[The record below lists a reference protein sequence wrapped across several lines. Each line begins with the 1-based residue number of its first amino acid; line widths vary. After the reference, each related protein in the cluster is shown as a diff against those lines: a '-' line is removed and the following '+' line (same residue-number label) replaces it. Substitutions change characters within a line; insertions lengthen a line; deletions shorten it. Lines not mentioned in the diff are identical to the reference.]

1 MKTSAIAFLALS
13 AVLALLIPSPVVGHE
28 SMLADEEES
37 IGSNLRRRLG
47 WKKPE
52 SYYRSIYYR
61 CCNTSEGEG
70 ATEGDPSLENDAW
83 RRSEVEANDYPGQCK
98 CKKRGSGDVGFF
110 SKLFGKTESHFDKW
124 QTSCKSGGTI
134 YKKAGI
140 SEF

>member
-1 MKTSAIAFLALS
+1 MKTSAIAFLTLS
-13 AVLALLIPSPVVGHE
+13 AILALLISSPVVGHE

-37 IGSNLRRRLG
+37 VGSNLRRRLS
-47 WKKPE
+47 WFDWT
-52 SYYRSIYYR
+52 STYYR

-70 ATEGDPSLENDAW
+70 ATEGDPSLGNDAW
-83 RRSEVEANDYPGQCK
+83 RRSEVEADDYPGQCK

-140 SEF
+140 SEL